1 MSLAIQLTADQQA
14 AMESPDCDWL
24 QLNEE
29 QRHVVQSVST
39 DETCIFYG
47 DALIRLKRA
56 ELTRMIEQAVQS
68 ATRDAL
74 ALLGA
79 DRFSDI
85 EVDSVPLGCT
95 FMRVTVTDNTGKQA
109 SAIGALPDPRLH

>member
-1 MSLAIQLTADQQA
+1 MSLSIQLTAAQRAELNGSDGEWLNLTEDQRQ
-14 AMESPDCDWL
+14 
-24 QLNEE
+24 
-29 QRHVVQSVST
+29 VVQSAGA

-47 DALIRLKRA
+47 DSLIRLKRA
-56 ELTRMIEQAVQS
+56 NLKSMIEQAVQS

-74 ALLGA
+74 ALLGT

-109 SAIGALPDPRLH
+109 SAIGALPDPRVH